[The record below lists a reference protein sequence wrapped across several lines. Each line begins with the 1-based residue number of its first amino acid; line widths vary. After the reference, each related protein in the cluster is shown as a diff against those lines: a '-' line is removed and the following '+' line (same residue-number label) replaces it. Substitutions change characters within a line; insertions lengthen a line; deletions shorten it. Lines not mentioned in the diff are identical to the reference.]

1 MTHEEALTILCRH
14 LWLYEELRV
23 RDGNYLG
30 DEYFEARDTIVPEYK
45 GKFSELQDWWRKE
58 ELK

>member
-1 MTHEEALTILCRH
+1 MTREEALETMCRH
-14 LWLYEELRV
+14 LWIYEELRV

-45 GKFSELQDWWRKE
+45 SKFSELQDWWRE
-58 ELK
+58 EEAK